1 MHYAS
6 AVMREDGYLKEWQ
19 ARPSMR
25 PRTHPRALR
34 SPRAPFDRPQAGNNV
49 MLVMPTSA
57 ADLAGGAVVA
67 ESSWTGAPTG
77 LTCQS
82 EARIMQ
88 RLQAAETITRQA
100 EAAAQAAGLVAQS
113 VMGELIIAREE
124 AAVALRFIK
133 ERGLEHEFEGLVD
146 ADGMRRLNEAMGFV
160 TPSSA
165 GAPQS
170 PPPTPARK
178 TGRRNGVAPP
188 TPGAPAPLLSDA
200 EIDRQINDTLA
211 AQLSGALD
219 LSGTS
224 GGGGGRVD
232 LSGGG
237 DEDVWETPRG
247 GQQGRGVDI
256 DVEAGRPA
264 R

>member
-1 MHYAS
+1 
-6 AVMREDGYLKEWQ
+6 
-19 ARPSMR
+19 
-25 PRTHPRALR
+25 
-34 SPRAPFDRPQAGNNV
+34 

-160 TPSSA
+160 TPSAA

-170 PPPTPARK
+170 PPTPPRK
-178 TGRRNGVAPP
+178 TPRRNGVAPP

-224 GGGGGRVD
+224 GGGRVD

-237 DEDVWETPRG
+237 DEDVWESGGRG
-247 GQQGRGVDI
+247 SQGRGVDI

>member
-1 MHYAS
+1 
-6 AVMREDGYLKEWQ
+6 
-19 ARPSMR
+19 
-25 PRTHPRALR
+25 
-34 SPRAPFDRPQAGNNV
+34 
-49 MLVMPTSA
+49 MLVMPNSA

-77 LTCQS
+77 LTMQS

-160 TPSSA
+160 TPSAA
-165 GAPQS
+165 GAQA
-170 PPPTPARK
+170 PPTPPRK
-178 TGRRNGVAPP
+178 MPRRSNGAAA

-219 LSGTS
+219 LSDAS
-224 GGGGGRVD
+224 GGRVD
-232 LSGGG
+232 LSG

-247 GQQGRGVDI
+247 TAAQSRPVDI

>member
-1 MHYAS
+1 MHYAA

-19 ARPSMR
+19 ARSSMR
-25 PRTHPRALR
+25 PRALLRAPR
-34 SPRAPFDRPQAGNNV
+34 SPRAPAHHPQAGNNV

-170 PPPTPARK
+170 PPTPRK
-178 TGRRNGVAPP
+178 TPRRNGGAPP

-224 GGGGGRVD
+224 GGGGRVD

-237 DEDVWETPRG
+237 DEDVWEAPGRG
-247 GQQGRGVDI
+247 GQGRGVDI